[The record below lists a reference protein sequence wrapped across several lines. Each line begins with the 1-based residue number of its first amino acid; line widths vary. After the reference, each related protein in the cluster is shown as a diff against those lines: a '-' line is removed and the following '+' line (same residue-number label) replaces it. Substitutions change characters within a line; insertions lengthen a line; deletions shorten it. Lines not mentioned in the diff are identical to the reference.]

1 MTTTP
6 ARPPESGTRVGP
18 GATGKPGPRSSWYL
32 LPAYAGIAYV
42 VVWAAGLAVW
52 PQNLPLNAPPAQVAA
67 SYAAHPAAAVT
78 QYVLVE
84 GLAGLLLGVV
94 LAFAL
99 ISGDRHAVRNRFVT
113 ATALA
118 AVVISLL
125 QAIVGMFLIAAATQH
140 DIARAGNLSD
150 LVNRLDGVKM
160 LALAAVA
167 AYLAARG
174 TPARPPSWLR
184 ATAALTAAALIAS
197 GLGYLTLSSTLA
209 GAAYVSGP
217 LLLLWIAA
225 TGVWLARTS
234 SAPAVGSSDAH

>member
-6 ARPPESGTRVGP
+6 ARPPKPGARVSP
-18 GATGKPGPRSSWYL
+18 GATGQPRPRSRWHL
-32 LPAYAGIAYV
+32 LPAWAGIAYV
-42 VVWAAGLAVW
+42 VVWAAGLAAW
-52 PQNLPLNAPPAQVAA
+52 PQNLPLNAPPARVAA
-67 SYAAHPAAAVT
+67 SYTAHPAAAAT

-84 GLAGLLLGVV
+84 GLAGLLFGVV

-99 ISGDRHAVRNRFVT
+99 ITPGDRLAVRNRLV
-113 ATALA
+113 AAIALA
-118 AVVISLL
+118 AVVLSLL
-125 QAIVGMFLIAAATQH
+125 QAILGMFLVAAATQH

-174 TPARPPSWLR
+174 AAARTPSWLR
-184 ATAALTAAALIAS
+184 ATAALAAVALVVS
-197 GLGYLTLSSTLA
+197 GLGYLLLSSTLA

-225 TGVWLARTS
+225 TGIWLTRSRLS
-234 SAPAVGSSDAH
+234 SPF

>member
-6 ARPPESGTRVGP
+6 ARPQEPGTRVAP
-18 GATGKPGPRSSWYL
+18 GATGNPRRRSNWYL
-32 LPAYAGIAYV
+32 LPAYAGIVYI
-42 VVWAAGLAVW
+42 VVWVAGLAVW
-52 PQNLPLNAPPAQVAA
+52 PQNLPLNAPSAQVAA

-84 GLAGLLLGVV
+84 GLAGLLFGVV

-99 ISGDRHAVRNRFVT
+99 ISAENRRAVRSRLVA

-125 QAIVGMFLIAAATQH
+125 QAIVGMFLVAAAVQH

-174 TPARPPSWLR
+174 TAPRTPSWLR
-184 ATAALTAAALIAS
+184 ATAALAAAALTLS

-225 TGVWLARTS
+225 TGIWLARSS
-234 SAPAVGSSDAH
+234 SAPAVHGTA

>member
-1 MTTTP
+1 MTTMP
-6 ARPPESGTRVGP
+6 ARPPEPGARVAP
-18 GATGKPGPRSSWYL
+18 GATGQPRPRNRWYL

-42 VVWAAGLAVW
+42 VAWAAGLAVW
-52 PQNLPLNAPPAQVAA
+52 PQNLPLNAPPARVAA
-67 SYAAHPAAAVT
+67 SYAAHPAAAVI

-84 GLAGLLLGVV
+84 GVAGLLFGVV

-99 ISGDRHAVRNRFVT
+99 TSPGRRRAVRNWPVA

-125 QAIVGMFLIAAATQH
+125 QAILGMFLVAAATQQ
-140 DIARAGNLSD
+140 DVARAGNLSD

-167 AYLAARG
+167 AYLAVRG
-174 TPARPPSWLR
+174 TAGRTPSWLR
-184 ATAALTAAALIAS
+184 ATAALAAAALTVS
-197 GLGYLTLSSTLA
+197 GLGYLTLSGTL
-209 GAAYVSGP
+209 GGTAYVSGP

-225 TGVWLARTS
+225 TGIWLTRSS
-234 SAPAVGSSDAH
+234 SAA

>member
-6 ARPPESGTRVGP
+6 ARPPEPGTRVAP

-42 VVWAAGLAVW
+42 VAWVAGLAVW
-52 PQNLPLNAPPAQVAA
+52 PQNLPLNAPPMQVAA
-67 SYAAHPAAAVT
+67 SYAAHPAAAAT

-84 GLAGLLLGVV
+84 GLAGLLFGVV

-99 ISGDRHAVRNRFVT
+99 ISGDRPGVRNRFV
-113 ATALA
+113 AAIALA

-125 QAIVGMFLIAAATQH
+125 QAVVGMFLIAAATQH

-167 AYLAARG
+167 AYLAATG
-174 TPARPPSWLR
+174 TAARLPSWLR
-184 ATAALTAAALIAS
+184 ATAALAAAALIVS
-197 GLGYLTLSSTLA
+197 GLGYLSLSSTLA

-225 TGVWLARTS
+225 TGVWLTRTS
-234 SAPAVGSSDAH
+234 RASAVRRAA